1 MLGWKKWF
9 QVREILEWG
18 IEKFGCIFQTVLTKE
33 FLTKLEWA
41 PMKEINEATG
51 PRISTHLCL
60 KAEVQPLVF
69 QHWDSLIVYYFTFGL
84 DSWGAS

>member
-1 MLGWKKWF
+1 MVSGEGNPSGEGYWKIWMHFSNCTYK
-9 QVREILEWG
+9 G
-18 IEKFGCIFQTVLTKE
+18 LTKE

-41 PMKEINEATG
+41 PMKGINEATG

-60 KAEVQPLVF
+60 KAGVRPLVF

-84 DSWGAS
+84 DSWGVS